1 MAANVAPSR
10 VDRCGSSPV
19 DDGVVRVGSATEVGI
34 RWAESTWRRRTTK
47 VRPLTGG
54 WTSTMLG
61 LTGHDGERAVLRLM
75 TKEPWRRHA
84 AGLLSRE
91 AAVQRQ
97 LQRSSIPVPRSIA
110 LDPSGDTAGAPA
122 HLMSWLPGRLCLT
135 SAADDVLAALAQVLV
150 DIHQFDPGP
159 DRPREYQ
166 SWATPGKRVMPPW
179 ARRGQLWSQ
188 AFALLE
194 QPAPA
199 YAGTF
204 LHRDFHLG
212 NLLWSQGRVSGVVD
226 WVETSWGPANL
237 DVAHAA
243 TYLAMLHGVEA
254 GVRFTNVYRRR
265 AGGRHDEDEFRYWNV
280 MDIVG
285 YLPDPAK
292 VVQPW
297 RDSGLDISDDLAR
310 SRLEQRLE
318 QVLRPQ

>member
-1 MAANVAPSR
+1 M
-10 VDRCGSSPV
+10 
-19 DDGVVRVGSATEVGI
+19 GSATEREI
-34 RWAESTWRRRTTK
+34 RWVESAWQRRITR
-47 VRPLTGG
+47 VRRLTGG
-54 WTSTMLG
+54 CTSTMLG
-61 LTGHDGERAVLRLM
+61 LTGHDGEQAVLRLM

-91 AAVQRQ
+91 AAVQHQ
-97 LQRSSIPVPRSIA
+97 LQRSSIPAPRSVA
-110 LDPSGDTAGAPA
+110 LDLSGDSAGAPA

-135 SAADDVLAALAQVLV
+135 SAADGILEAMAQVLV
-150 DIHQFDPGP
+150 SIHQFAPGR
-159 DRPREYQ
+159 DRPRQYQ
-166 SWATPGKRVMPPW
+166 SWAAPDKRVVPPW
-179 ARRGQLWSQ
+179 AQRRQLWHQ
-188 AFALLE
+188 AFELLD
-194 QPAPA
+194 QPVPA

-226 WVETSWGPANL
+226 WVETSWGPATL

-254 GVRFTNVYRRR
+254 GARFTNAYRRR
-265 AGGRHDEDEFRYWNV
+265 ADDRHDEDECRYWNV

-285 YLPDPAK
+285 YLPDPVK

-297 RDSGLDISDDLAR
+297 RDSGLSISDDLAR

-318 QVLRPQ
+318 HVLRAH